1 MKCSNFIGDAL
12 DEAAALG
19 FADVLLVGHIGK
31 LAKLAG
37 GVMNT
42 HSRYADCRTEL
53 LWPTQHVRRVAEDL
67 RRAAGHGHHG
77 RMHSVL
83 DEAGLRAPVLDSL
96 LRAVSGISS
105 AWRRAHTGWVR
116 CCFQ

>member
-53 LWPTQHVRRVAEDL
+53 LCAHAAVCGASQKTCAALLDAAYTLTPEELDQEASVRLVEK
-67 RRAAGHGHHG
+67 G
-77 RMHSVL
+77 
-83 DEAGLRAPVLDSL
+83 
-96 LRAVSGISS
+96 
-105 AWRRAHTGWVR
+105 
-116 CCFQ
+116 